1 MREHQR
7 ETSMP
12 VRQTIDTETA
22 TVKIYTDDVDPAA
35 YRQLVNLAKLP
46 IIHGHIAAMPDAH
59 AGIGATVGAVIPTLD
74 AIIPAAVGVDIGCG
88 MNAVRLSLHAGEL
101 PDNLKPVREA
111 IEAAIPVGFAK
122 HTDLRAERE
131 TIDRL
136 GPGIRRIF
144 DKHPKV
150 HAMLKDPDTTW
161 AYQLGTLGGGNHFI
175 EMCLDESDDVWIMLH
190 SGSRGIGNAIGRYF
204 IKLAKQD
211 MEQHLRRLPDAD
223 LAYFRE
229 GARHFEDYVEAVTW
243 AQEYAMSNRSEMLR
257 LIVEAIR
264 SALPPFRIT
273 DEAINCHHN
282 YVAREHH
289 FGADVY
295 VTRKGAIRAG
305 KGELGIIPGS
315 MGTRS
320 YIVRGKGNPESME
333 SCAHGAGRRMSRR
346 QAKRQFNRQDLE
358 QQTRGVECRKDKGVV
373 DEIPAAYKDI
383 DVVMANQADLV
394 EIVHTLKQVVCVK
407 G

>member
-1 MREHQR
+1 
-7 ETSMP
+7 
-12 VRQTIDTETA
+12 
-22 TVKIYTDDVDPAA
+22 
-35 YRQLVNLAKLP
+35 
-46 IIHGHIAAMPDAH
+46 
-59 AGIGATVGAVIPTLD
+59 
-74 AIIPAAVGVDIGCG
+74 
-88 MNAVRLSLHAGEL
+88 
-101 PDNLKPVREA
+101 
-111 IEAAIPVGFAK
+111 
-122 HTDLRAERE
+122 
-131 TIDRL
+131 
-136 GPGIRRIF
+136 
-144 DKHPKV
+144 
-150 HAMLKDPDTTW
+150 
-161 AYQLGTLGGGNHFI
+161 
-175 EMCLDESDDVWIMLH
+175 MLH
-190 SGSRGIGNAIGRYF
+190 SGSRGIGNAIGRHF

-243 AQEYAMSNRSEMLR
+243 AQEYAMTNRCEMLR

-264 SALPPFRIT
+264 SALPPFRNT